1 MVSSFHQILCE
12 KNHGPEAD
20 PWQTK
25 ADFRAQPFLF
35 CLAMIALH
43 RTGNGSP
50 ADLLC
55 RPRSSPGQAAEKPF
69 GGDPFPRPVSCRCVE
84 GTDERRASII
94 MVYYTK
100 ACPPCQGNRKTES
113 PCRPGADLVA
123 LPNPRTPVSPAETND
138 SKTGQ
143 RPAALLRRARGLP
156 KAIPRCRANSLR
168 PSKSNE
174 TGWRLPRAAG
184 TQQKRHL
191 PQQMSFLL
199 EQVKGVEPS
208 YQAWEACVLPMNYTC
223 VETLLSIAHP
233 RGKGKRKLCLCRISL
248 ERGFPS
254 NKAETCNCRSLPLCH
269 GKSVR
274 V

>member
-1 MVSSFHQILCE
+1 MS
-12 KNHGPEAD
+12 
-20 PWQTK
+20 
-25 ADFRAQPFLF
+25 
-35 CLAMIALH
+35 
-43 RTGNGSP
+43 
-50 ADLLC
+50 
-55 RPRSSPGQAAEKPF
+55 AAPLSLWFIIRKPV
-69 GGDPFPRPVSCRCVE
+69 PLVKE
-84 GTDERRASII
+84 TERRNPPAVLGRIWSLCQNPKGGYGRPEKRGASPLP
-94 MVYYTK
+94 K
-100 ACPPCQGNRKTES
+100 ANRNDG
-113 PCRPGADLVA
+113 GA
-123 LPNPRTPVSPAETND
+123 P
-138 SKTGQ
+138 TGQ
-143 RPAALLRRARGLP
+143 RPAALLRRASGLP
-156 KAIPRCRANSLR
+156 KANPRRRANLLR

-174 TGWRLPRAAG
+174 IGWRLPTAAG

-233 RGKGKRKLCLCRISL
+233 GGKGKRKLCLCRISL

-254 NKAETCNCRSLPLCH
+254 NKAESCNCRALPLCH

>member
-1 MVSSFHQILCE
+1 MAVRQIFS
-12 KNHGPEAD
+12 AD
-20 PWQTK
+20 PGHPP
-25 ADFRAQPFLF
+25 ARQP
-35 CLAMIALH
+35 
-43 RTGNGSP
+43 RNPS
-50 ADLLC
+50 
-55 RPRSSPGQAAEKPF
+55 AAI
-69 GGDPFPRPVSCRCVE
+69 PFPARCPAGVWRVLMSAAPLSLWFIIRKPVPLVKE
-84 GTDERRASII
+84 TERRN
-94 MVYYTK
+94 
-100 ACPPCQGNRKTES
+100 PPVPTRRIWSLC
-113 PCRPGADLVA
+113 
-123 LPNPRTPVSPAETND
+123 
-138 SKTGQ
+138 Q
-143 RPAALLRRARGLP
+143 RPAALLPRTRGLP
-156 KAIPRCRANSLR
+156 KANPQRRANALR

-233 RGKGKRKLCLCRISL
+233 GGKGKRKLCLCHISL
-248 ERGFPS
+248 ERGFLS